1 MRIDFKPQKMI
12 NNLVTEEILNAKQV
26 RRVIDIPAKSGTPR
40 KTLDITYT
48 KSEFL
53 PTEWFVSNYNLY
65 INKKGLKKAF
75 VATQKTSDKA
85 SSVVT
90 EYGQN
95 GFKTQLAINRNGQN
109 VSKSK
114 EYFNPNH

>member
-1 MRIDFKPQKMI
+1 MRIDFKPQKLI
-12 NNLVTEEILNAKQV
+12 DNLVTEEVLSAKQV
-26 RRVIDIPAKSGTPR
+26 RRVIDIPAKSGTQR

-65 INKKGLKKAF
+65 TNKKGLKKAF
-75 VATQKTSDKA
+75 VATRKASDKA
-85 SSVVT
+85 KSVVT

-95 GFKTQLAINRNGQN
+95 GFRTQIAIKKDGQN
-109 VSKSK
+109 VSKSV
-114 EYFNPNH
+114 EFLNPNH